1 MTNRKRVFWATT
13 ALFSGLLVAGA
24 ASAQSSGTVAT
35 EGTTELDTV
44 VVTGSRTPAI
54 TGVIAQTVPKT
65 RSSIGQEF
73 ISTQTS
79 GQTILQSLNLV
90 PGLNFVNSDPYG
102 NSGGNIRLRG
112 FDGNRVS
119 LTFDGMPLND
129 TGNYAVFTNQQLDAE
144 LIQRASVNQGTTDVD
159 SPTAS
164 ATGGTIA
171 FLSARPLEEA
181 GFQVNASIGENNYG
195 RVFLRGDTGTF
206 GPWDT
211 TAYLAASY
219 TNYDKFRGPGELEK
233 SQINGKIYQDL
244 GGNGNFASLAGH
256 FNRNRNAAFF
266 NNYTLANFA
275 SGVEPLENDIA
286 CFRPLGVNGTVQDE
300 NSQSSRI
307 LSNGSAATGNC
318 TSAIANRIN
327 PSDTGNIRGQ
337 FSYALTDNLRFT
349 FDPSYQYVLA
359 TGGTTTSLLSE
370 RDDRLDQNSLN
381 NATIT
386 PTLCATAPYNTGG
399 RDLNGDGDT
408 CDNVH
413 VYAPSLT
420 NTNRYGISS
429 SLIWDLND
437 SNRIRAAYS
446 LDYGRHRQ
454 TGEGTFMSRNAE
466 PASVF
471 STTGAEDQAVT
482 GRDGSIYRF
491 RDRRS
496 VAELQ
501 QFAVE
506 YIGDFFNDSL
516 TVNLGVRAPQFTREL
531 NQYCFSQNGTSTV
544 RCTTET
550 PLTSAFV
557 NGVLTPITNGNVT
570 FSSTTT
576 GSGATLNSTQFIRPY
591 QAELKFDDVLPNV
604 GAVYRFGEGHS
615 VYASYAEGLS
625 VPRTDNLYQ
634 PIRNV
639 TDNSIDF
646 SAVQPETTKAY
657 DLGYR
662 FRDSRLIVQA
672 ALWYIEFE
680 NRIVNSLDNDP
691 ASPTFGFTVDRNVG
705 AVKQQGFD
713 GQVGYIFSDS
723 FALNLS
729 ASYNESELQD
739 NLLIGNFNCTSANQV
754 SGSTPVCPVA
764 PGFTAI
770 PLLLP
775 TKGKT
780 LVETPD
786 WTFSARGD
794 WDVTEDLSVGLQAK
808 YVGERFATD
817 INDEVSDSYVVAD
830 LDVRYDL
837 TDRFGIRGAYVQVN
851 INNLFD
857 EEYLGNISTG
867 NNALPYV
874 ATTDPRVP
882 TATANRTGFARTYSI
897 GSPRNAQIT
906 LGMKF

>member
-35 EGTTELDTV
+35 EGSTELDTV

-54 TGVIAQTVPKT
+54 TGIIAQTVPKT

-144 LIQRASVNQGTTDVD
+144 LIQRATVNQGTTDVD

-181 GFQVNASIGENNYG
+181 GVQVNSSIGEGNYG
-195 RVFLRGDTGTF
+195 RVFLRTDTGAF
-206 GPWDT
+206 GPWGT
-211 TAYLAASY
+211 TAYVAASY

-233 SQINGKIYQDL
+233 TQFNGKVYQDL

-256 FNRNRNAAFF
+256 YNRNRNASFF

-286 CFRPLGVNGTVQDE
+286 CFRPFGGAGTVQDE
-300 NSQSSRI
+300 NTQSTRI
-307 LSNGSAATGNC
+307 QSDGSIATGNC
-318 TSAIANRIN
+318 GSAINLRIN

-337 FSYALTDNLRFT
+337 FSYALMDNLRFT

-359 TGGTTTSLLSE
+359 TGGTTFSLLNE
-370 RDDRLDQNSLN
+370 RDDRLDQNRLNNN
-381 NATIT
+381 NATGLSAVT
-386 PTLCATAPYNTGG
+386 NAQCVTALFNATG

-413 VYAPSLT
+413 VYAPSVT

-437 SNRIRAAYS
+437 DHRIRAAYS

-454 TGEGTFMSRNAE
+454 SGEGSFLSRDVQ
-466 PASVF
+466 PVDPF
-471 STTGAEDQAVT
+471 STFNRPESAVT

-516 TVNLGVRAPQFTREL
+516 TVNIGVRAPQFTREL
-531 NQYCFSQNGTSTV
+531 NQFCFSQNGTSTV

-550 PLTSAFV
+550 PASTLA
-557 NGVLTPITNGNVT
+557 NGNVT
-570 FSSTTT
+570 FASTGT
-576 GSGATLNSTQFIRPY
+576 TQFIRPY
-591 QAELKFDDVLPNV
+591 QAELKFDDVLPNL

-634 PIRNV
+634 PVRNV
-639 TDNSIDF
+639 TTNAIDF

-672 ALWYIEFE
+672 AVWYIEFE
-680 NRIVNSLDNDP
+680 NRIVNSLDNDIT
-691 ASPTFGFTVDRNVG
+691 SPTFGFFVDRNVG

-713 GQVGYIFSDS
+713 GQLGYIFSDS

-739 NLLIGNFNCTSANQV
+739 DLFLGNFNCTNLNQV
-754 SGSTPVCPVA
+754 AGSTPACPTSPAA
-764 PGFTAI
+764 PLVI
-770 PLLLP
+770 PTFLP

-817 INDEVSDSYVVAD
+817 VNDEVSDSYIVAD

-867 NNALPYV
+867 ANGLAAV
-874 ATTDPRVP
+874 RSTDPRVP
-882 TATANRTGFARTYSI
+882 LLAGNARTYSL
-897 GSPRNAQIT
+897 GSPRTAQIT
-906 LGMKF
+906 LGLKF

>member
-35 EGTTELDTV
+35 EGATELDTV
-44 VVTGSRTPAI
+44 VVTGSRTPVI

-73 ISTQTS
+73 IATQTS

-112 FDGNRVS
+112 FDGARVS

-129 TGNYAVFTNQQLDAE
+129 TGNYSAYTNQLLDSE
-144 LIQRASVNQGTTDVD
+144 LIERASVNQGTTDVD

-171 FLSARPLEEA
+171 FMSPRPMEDA
-181 GFQVNASIGENNYG
+181 GGQLNVSIGENNYERAFV
-195 RVFLRGDTGTF
+195 RVDTGAF
-206 GPWDT
+206 GPWGT
-211 TAYLAASY
+211 TAWLAASY

-233 SQINGKIYQDL
+233 TQFNGKVYQDL
-244 GGNGNFASLAGH
+244 GGNGNFASIAAH
-256 FNRNRNAAFF
+256 YNRNRNAAFF
-266 NNYTLANFA
+266 NNYTLALFNA
-275 SGVEPLENDIA
+275 GAEPLENDIA
-286 CFRPLGVNGTVQDE
+286 CFRPFGGNGTVQDE
-300 NSQSSRI
+300 NTQSQRI
-307 LSNGSAATGNC
+307 LSDGSSATGNC
-318 TSAIANRIN
+318 TSAINVRIN
-327 PSDTGNIRGQ
+327 PSDTANIRGQ

-349 FDPSYQYVLA
+349 FDPSYQYTLA
-359 TGGTTTSLLSE
+359 TGGTTTSLLNE
-370 RDDRLDQNSLN
+370 RDDRLDQNRLN
-381 NATIT
+381 NNSATTVAAIT
-386 PTLCATAPYNTGG
+386 AAQCVTALYRTTGV
-399 RDLNGDGDT
+399 DLNGDGDT

-413 VYAPSLT
+413 VYAPNVT

-437 SNRIRAAYS
+437 DHRIRAAYS

-454 TGEGTFMSRNAE
+454 TGEGSFLTRDTR
-466 PASVF
+466 PVDPF
-471 STTGAEDQAVT
+471 STFNAPDSAVT
-482 GRDGSIYRF
+482 GRDGSVYRF
-491 RDRRS
+491 RDRFS
-496 VAELQ
+496 IAELQ
-501 QFAVE
+501 QFAIE
-506 YIGDFFNDSL
+506 YIGDFLNDSL
-516 TVNLGVRAPQFTREL
+516 TLNVGVRAPEFTRQL
-531 NQYCFSQNGTSTV
+531 NQYCYSQNGSPNV

-550 PLTSAFV
+550 PSAT
-557 NGVLTPITNGNVT
+557 LANGNVQ
-570 FSSTTT
+570 FAGT
-576 GSGATLNSTQFIRPY
+576 GTTQFIPPY
-591 QAELKFDDVLPNV
+591 QAELNYSDVLPNV
-604 GAVYRFGEGHS
+604 GAVYRFGAGHS

-634 PIRNV
+634 PVRNV

-646 SAVQPETTKAY
+646 SAVEPETTQSY

-662 FRDSRLIVQA
+662 FRSSKLLIQA
-672 ALWYIEFE
+672 ALWYIDFQ
-680 NRIVNSLDNDP
+680 NRIVTSLDNDP
-691 ASPTFGFTVDRNVG
+691 ASPTFGLNLDRNVG

-713 GQVGYIFSDS
+713 GQLGYIFSDR

-739 NLLIGNFNCTSANQV
+739 DLALSTFNCTPATQV
-754 SGSTPVCPVA
+754 AGSTPACPA
-764 PGFTAI
+764 GGLAI
-770 PLLLP
+770 PTFVF

-794 WDVTEDLSVGLQAK
+794 WDVTQNLSVGLQAK

-817 INDEVSDSYVVAD
+817 NNDEVSPAYTVAD

-837 TDRFGIRGAYVQVN
+837 TDSMGIRGAYVQLNV
-851 INNLFD
+851 NNLFD

-867 NNALPYV
+867 NSGLAAPQS
-874 ATTDPRVP
+874 TDPRVP
-882 TATANRTGFARTYSI
+882 LRGGSPRTYSI
-897 GSPRNAQIT
+897 GSPRTAQIT

>member
-35 EGTTELDTV
+35 EGSTELDTV

-54 TGVIAQTVPKT
+54 TGIIAQTVPKT

-73 ISTQTS
+73 IATQTS

-171 FLSARPLEEA
+171 FLSARPLEDV

-195 RVFLRGDTGTF
+195 RVFLRADTGTF

-233 SQINGKIYQDL
+233 TQINGKIYQDL
-244 GGNGNFASLAGH
+244 GGDGNFASLAGH

-307 LSNGSAATGNC
+307 LSNGSTISGNC
-318 TSAIANRIN
+318 TNAISNRIN

-413 VYAPSLT
+413 VYAPSVT
-420 NTNRYGISS
+420 NTNRYGINS

-454 TGEGTFMSRNAE
+454 TGEGSFMSRNAE
-466 PASVF
+466 PVDPF
-471 STTGAEDQAVT
+471 STFNEPDAAVT

-516 TVNLGVRAPQFTREL
+516 TVNIGVRAPRFTREL

-550 PLTSAFV
+550 PASTLA
-557 NGVLTPITNGNVT
+557 NGNVT
-570 FSSTTT
+570 FASTGT
-576 GSGATLNSTQFIRPY
+576 TQFIPPY
-591 QAELKFDDVLPNV
+591 QAELKFDDILPNV

-634 PIRNV
+634 PVRNV

-646 SAVQPETTKAY
+646 STVQPESTKAY

-672 ALWYIEFE
+672 AVWYIEFE
-680 NRIVNSLDNDP
+680 NRIVSSRDGARFLDDGVTPN
-691 ASPTFGFTVDRNVG
+691 PTFDLIIDRNVG
-705 AVKQQGFD
+705 SVKQQGFD

-729 ASYNESELQD
+729 ASYNESELQED
-739 NLLIGNFNCTSANQV
+739 LFLGNFSCTAASQVALSTPTCPAGTILAPPLLIPTFLS
-754 SGSTPVCPVA
+754 
-764 PGFTAI
+764 
-770 PLLLP
+770 

-837 TDRFGIRGAYVQVN
+837 TDRFGIRGAYVQAN
-851 INNLFD
+851 ISNLFD

-867 NNALPYV
+867 NNGLNASISPD
-874 ATTDPRVP
+874 ARVP
-882 TATANRTGFARTYSI
+882 LRGGAARTYSL
-897 GSPRNAQIT
+897 GSPRTAQIT

>member
-35 EGTTELDTV
+35 EGATELDTV

-54 TGVIAQTVPKT
+54 TGIIAQTVPKT

-73 ISTQTS
+73 IATQTS

-211 TAYLAASY
+211 TAYFAASY

-233 SQINGKIYQDL
+233 TQVNGKIYQDL

-275 SGVEPLENDIA
+275 SGIEPLENDIA

-300 NSQSSRI
+300 NTQSSRI
-307 LSNGSAATGNC
+307 LSDGSAATGNC

-359 TGGTTTSLLSE
+359 TGGTTTSLLNE
-370 RDDRLDQNSLN
+370 RDDRLDQSSLN
-381 NATIT
+381 NNSATGLSAIT
-386 PTLCATAPYNTGG
+386 AVQCATATFNTTG

-516 TVNLGVRAPQFTREL
+516 TVNIGVRAPQFTREL

-550 PLTSAFV
+550 PTSTLA
-557 NGVLTPITNGNVT
+557 NGNVT
-570 FSSTTT
+570 FASTGT
-576 GSGATLNSTQFIRPY
+576 TQFIRPY
-591 QAELKFDDVLPNV
+591 SAELKFDDILPNL

-634 PIRNV
+634 PVRNV
-639 TDNSIDF
+639 TTNAIDF

-680 NRIVNSLDNDP
+680 NRIVTSQDNDP
-691 ASPTFGFTVDRNVG
+691 ASPTFGFFVDRNVG

-713 GQVGYIFSDS
+713 GQLGYIFSES

-729 ASYNESELQD
+729 ASYNASELQD
-739 NLLIGNFNCTSANQV
+739 DLFLGNFNCTNLNQV
-754 SGSTPVCPVA
+754 AGSTPACPTSPTA
-764 PGFTAI
+764 PLAI
-770 PLLLP
+770 PTFLS

-794 WDVTEDLSVGLQAK
+794 WDVTENLSVGLQAK

-817 INDEVSDSYVVAD
+817 VNDEVSDSYIVAD
-830 LDVRYDL
+830 LNARYDL

-867 NNALPYV
+867 NNGLASRISPD
-874 ATTDPRVP
+874 ARVP
-882 TATANRTGFARTYSI
+882 LRNGQARTYSL
-897 GSPRNAQIT
+897 GSPRVAQVT

>member
-13 ALFSGLLVAGA
+13 ALFSGLLVASA

-35 EGTTELDTV
+35 EGAAELDTV

-54 TGVIAQTVPKT
+54 TGIIAQTVPKT

-90 PGLNFVNSDPYG
+90 PGLNFVNADPYG

-129 TGNYAVFTNQQLDAE
+129 TGNYAVYTNQQLDAE
-144 LIQRASVNQGTTDVD
+144 LISRASVNQGTTDVD

-181 GFQVNASIGENNYG
+181 GLQINSSIGENNY
-195 RVFLRGDTGTF
+195 LRGFVRADTGAF
-206 GPWDT
+206 GPWGT
-211 TAYLAASY
+211 TAYGAFSY
-219 TNYDKFRGPGELEK
+219 TNYNKFRGPGELEK
-233 SQINGKIYQDL
+233 TQVNGKVYQDL
-244 GGNGNFASLAGH
+244 GGDGNFVSLAGH

-266 NNYTLANFA
+266 NNYTLALFNA
-275 SGVEPLENDIA
+275 GTEPLENDIA
-286 CFRPLGVNGTVQDE
+286 CFRPAGVDGTVQNE
-300 NSQSSRI
+300 NTQSTRI
-307 LSNGSAATGNC
+307 QSDGSVATGNC
-318 TSAIANRIN
+318 GSAISLRQN

-337 FSYALTDNLRFT
+337 FSYALTPNLRFT

-359 TGGTTTSLLSE
+359 TGGTMFSLLSE
-370 RDDRLDQNSLN
+370 RDDRLDQNGTN
-381 NATIT
+381 NATVTT
-386 PTLCATAPYNTGG
+386 PAQCAAAAVNRTG

-413 VYAPSLT
+413 VYAPSVT

-437 SNRIRAAYS
+437 DHRIRAAYS

-454 TGEGTFMSRNAE
+454 TGEGSFLTQDVQ
-466 PASVF
+466 PVDPF
-471 STTGAEDQAVT
+471 STFNEPDSAVT

-491 RDRRS
+491 RDRFS
-496 VAELQ
+496 IAELQ

-506 YIGDFFNDSL
+506 YIGDFFDDSL
-516 TVNLGVRAPQFTREL
+516 TLNIGVRAPQFTRQL
-531 NQYCFSQNGTSTV
+531 NQYCFSQNGTSNV

-550 PLTSAFV
+550 PASTLA
-557 NGVLTPITNGNVT
+557 NGNVT
-570 FSSTTT
+570 FAST
-576 GSGATLNSTQFIRPY
+576 GSTQFIPPY
-591 QAELKFDDVLPNV
+591 SAELTFEDVLPNV

-634 PIRNV
+634 PVRNV

-646 SAVQPETTKAY
+646 STVQPETTKAY

-662 FRDSRLIVQA
+662 FRDARLIVQA

-691 ASPTFGFTVDRNVG
+691 VSPTFGFFVDRNVG

-713 GQVGYIFSDS
+713 GQLGYIFSET

-739 NLLIGNFNCTSANQV
+739 NLFVGNFSCTTANQV
-754 SGSTPVCPVA
+754 PGSTPACATA
-764 PGFTAI
+764 PASTLI
-770 PLLLP
+770 PLFLP
-775 TKGKT
+775 TAGKT

-786 WTFSARGD
+786 WTFSARAD
-794 WDVTEDLSVGLQAK
+794 WDVTENLSVGLQAK

-817 INDEVSDSYVVAD
+817 VNDEISDAYTVAD

-837 TDRFGIRGAYVQVN
+837 TDTFGIRGAYVQLNV
-851 INNLFD
+851 NNLLD
-857 EEYLGNISTG
+857 EDYLGNISTG
-867 NNALPYV
+867 ANALPV
-874 ATTDPRVP
+874 VRTTDPRVP
-882 TATANRTGFARTYSI
+882 VANATAAGFGRTYSL
-897 GSPRNAQIT
+897 GSPRNVQVT
-906 LGMKF
+906 LGLKF

>member
-1 MTNRKRVFWATT
+1 MTNRTRAFWATT
-13 ALFSGLLVAGA
+13 ALFSGLLMAGA

-35 EGTTELDTV
+35 EGEVELDTV
-44 VVTGSRTPAI
+44 VVTGSRSPVI
-54 TGVIAQTVPKT
+54 TGIVAQTVAKT

-129 TGNYAVFTNQQLDAE
+129 TGNYAVYTNQQLDSE
-144 LIQRASVNQGTTDVD
+144 LIERATVNQGTTDVD

-171 FLSARPLEEA
+171 FQSARPLSEP
-181 GFQVNASIGENNYG
+181 GIQVNSSIGEGNYG
-195 RVFLRGDTGTF
+195 RVFLRADTGAF

-211 TAYLAASY
+211 TAYVAASY
-219 TNYDKFRGPGELEK
+219 TEYDKFRGPGSLEK
-233 SQINGKIYQDL
+233 TQFNGKVYQDL
-244 GGNGNFASLAGH
+244 GGNGNFVSLAGH
-256 FNRNRNAAFF
+256 YNRNRNAAFF

-286 CFRPLGVNGTVQDE
+286 CFRPLGVNGTVQNE
-300 NSQSSRI
+300 NTQSDRI
-307 LSNGSAATGNC
+307 QSDGSNATGNC
-318 TSAIANRIN
+318 GSAISLRQN

-359 TGGTTTSLLSE
+359 TGGTMFSMLSE
-370 RDDRLDQNSLN
+370 RDDRLDQNTAN
-381 NATIT
+381 NATVTT
-386 PTLCATAPYNTGG
+386 PAQCAAAAVNATG

-413 VYAPSLT
+413 VYAPSVT
-420 NTNRYGISS
+420 NTNRYGLSS

-437 SNRIRAAYS
+437 DHRIRAAYS

-454 TGEGTFMSRNAE
+454 TGEGSFLTRDVQPVA
-466 PASVF
+466 PF
-471 STTGAEDQAVT
+471 STFNDPQAAVT
-482 GRDGSIYRF
+482 GRDGSVYRF
-491 RDRRS
+491 RDRFS
-496 VAELQ
+496 IAQLQ

-516 TVNLGVRAPQFTREL
+516 TINLGVRAPEFTRDL

-550 PLTSAFV
+550 PTATLA
-557 NGVLTPITNGNVT
+557 NGNVT
-570 FSSTTT
+570 FASTGT
-576 GSGATLNSTQFIRPY
+576 TQFIAPY
-591 QAELKFDDVLPNV
+591 QAELKYDDVLPNV

-615 VYASYAEGLS
+615 VYASYAEGIS
-625 VPRTDNLYQ
+625 IPRTDNLYQ
-634 PIRNV
+634 PVRNV

-646 SAVQPETTKAY
+646 SAVQPESTKAY

-662 FRDSRLIVQA
+662 FRNSRLIAQA
-672 ALWYIEFE
+672 AVWYIEFE
-680 NRIVNSLDNDP
+680 NRIVTSQDNDIN
-691 ASPTFGFTVDRNVG
+691 SPTFGFFTDRNVG
-705 AVKQQGFD
+705 SVKQQGFD
-713 GQVGYIFSDS
+713 GQLGYIFSDS

-729 ASYNESELQD
+729 ASYNDSELQED
-739 NLLIGNFNCTSANQV
+739 LFLGNFTCTSANQV
-754 SGSTPVCPVA
+754 AGSTPACPTPPAAGIV
-764 PGFTAI
+764 I
-770 PLLLP
+770 PTFLP
-775 TKGKT
+775 TKGKK

-794 WDVTEDLSVGLQAK
+794 WDVTENLSVGLQAK

-837 TDRFGIRGAYVQVN
+837 TDTFGIRGAYVQVN
-851 INNLFD
+851 VNNLFAED
-857 EEYLGNISTG
+857 YLGNISTG
-867 NNALPYV
+867 NNGL
-874 ATTDPRVP
+874 ATAVSADPRVP
-882 TATANRTGFARTYSI
+882 LRGGQARTYSL
-897 GSPRNAQIT
+897 GSPRTAQIT

>member
-1 MTNRKRVFWATT
+1 MLNRKRAFWATT
-13 ALFSGLLVAGA
+13 ALFSGLLMAGA
-24 ASAQSSGTVAT
+24 ASAQSSGTDAT
-35 EGTTELDTV
+35 EGAVELDTV
-44 VVTGSRTPAI
+44 VVTGSRTPVI
-54 TGVIAQTVPKT
+54 TGIIAQSVPKT

-144 LIQRASVNQGTTDVD
+144 LIERATVNQGTTDVD

-171 FLSARPLEEA
+171 FQSARPLSEP
-181 GFQVNASIGENNYG
+181 GIQVNSSIGENNYG
-195 RVFLRGDTGTF
+195 RVFLRADTGAF

-211 TAYLAASY
+211 TAYVAASY
-219 TNYDKFRGPGELEK
+219 TKYDKFRGPGELEK
-233 SQINGKIYQDL
+233 TQFNGKIYQDL
-244 GGNGNFASLAGH
+244 GGNGNFVSLAGH
-256 FNRNRNAAFF
+256 YNRNRNAAFF

-286 CFRPLGVNGTVQDE
+286 CFRPLGVNGTVQNE
-300 NSQSSRI
+300 NTQSTRI
-307 LSNGSAATGNC
+307 QSDGSIAAGNC
-318 TSAIANRIN
+318 TSAISNRIN

-359 TGGTTTSLLSE
+359 TGGTTTSLVSE
-370 RDDRLDQNSLN
+370 RDDRVDQNTTN
-381 NATIT
+381 NATVTT
-386 PTLCATAPYNTGG
+386 PAQCAAVAVNATG

-413 VYAPSLT
+413 VYAPSVT
-420 NTNRYGISS
+420 NTNRYGLSS

-437 SNRIRAAYS
+437 DHRIRAAYS

-454 TGEGTFMSRNAE
+454 TGQGSFMSRLAE
-466 PASVF
+466 PVDPF
-471 STTGAEDQAVT
+471 STFNAPDFAVT

-491 RDRRS
+491 RDRFS
-496 VAELQ
+496 IAELQ

-506 YIGDFFNDSL
+506 YIGDFFNDAL
-516 TVNLGVRAPQFTREL
+516 TINLGVRAPEFTREL

-550 PLTSAFV
+550 PTATLA
-557 NGVLTPITNGNVT
+557 NGNVT
-570 FSSTTT
+570 FASTGT
-576 GSGATLNSTQFIRPY
+576 TQFIAPY
-591 QAELKFDDVLPNV
+591 QAELKYDDVLPNV

-625 VPRTDNLYQ
+625 IPRTDNLYQ
-634 PIRNV
+634 PVRNV

-662 FRDSRLIVQA
+662 FRNARLIAQA
-672 ALWYIEFE
+672 AVWYIEFE
-680 NRIVNSLDNDP
+680 NRIVTSQDNDP
-691 ASPTFGFTVDRNVG
+691 ASPTFGFFTDRNVG
-705 AVKQQGFD
+705 SVKQQGFD
-713 GQVGYIFSDS
+713 GQLGYIFSDS

-729 ASYNESELQD
+729 ASYNDSELQND
-739 NLLIGNFNCTSANQV
+739 LFLGNFTCTSANQV
-754 SGSTPVCPVA
+754 PGSTPACPTPPAAGIV
-764 PGFTAI
+764 I
-770 PLLLP
+770 PQFLP
-775 TKGKT
+775 TAGKK

-786 WTFSARGD
+786 WTFSARAD
-794 WDVTEDLSVGLQAK
+794 WDVTENLSVGLQAK

-837 TDRFGIRGAYVQVN
+837 TDTFGIRGAYVQVN
-851 INNLFD
+851 VNNLF
-857 EEYLGNISTG
+857 EEDYLGNISTG
-867 NNALPYV
+867 NNGL
-874 ATTDPRVP
+874 ATAVSADPRVP
-882 TATANRTGFARTYSI
+882 LRNGQARTYSL
-897 GSPRNAQIT
+897 GSPRTAQIT

>member
-35 EGTTELDTV
+35 EGSTELDTV
-44 VVTGSRTPAI
+44 VVTGSRTPVI
-54 TGVIAQTVPKT
+54 TGIIAQTVPKT

-181 GFQVNASIGENNYG
+181 GVQVNSSIGENNYG
-195 RVFLRGDTGTF
+195 RVFLRADTGAF
-206 GPWDT
+206 GPWGT
-211 TAYLAASY
+211 TAYVAGSY
-219 TNYDKFRGPGELEK
+219 TNYDKSRGPGELEK
-233 SQINGKIYQDL
+233 TQFNGKIYQDL
-244 GGNGNFASLAGH
+244 GGNGNFASLAAH
-256 FNRNRNAAFF
+256 YNRNRNAAFF

-286 CFRPLGVNGTVQDE
+286 CFRPFGGAGTVQDE
-300 NSQSSRI
+300 NTQSTRI
-307 LSNGSAATGNC
+307 QSDGSIATGNC
-318 TSAIANRIN
+318 TSAINLRIN

-359 TGGTTTSLLSE
+359 TGGTTTSLVNE
-370 RDDRLDQNSLN
+370 RDDRLDQNRLN
-381 NATIT
+381 NNSATGLAAIT
-386 PTLCATAPYNTGG
+386 SVQCVTALYNTTG

-413 VYAPSLT
+413 VYAPSVT

-454 TGEGTFMSRNAE
+454 SGQGSFLSRDVQ
-466 PASVF
+466 PVDPF
-471 STTGAEDQAVT
+471 STFNRPEAAVT

-516 TVNLGVRAPQFTREL
+516 TVNIGVRAPQFTREL

-550 PLTSAFV
+550 PASTLA
-557 NGVLTPITNGNVT
+557 NGNVT
-570 FSSTTT
+570 FASTGT
-576 GSGATLNSTQFIRPY
+576 TQFIAPY
-591 QAELKFDDVLPNV
+591 KAELKFDDILPNL

-634 PIRNV
+634 PVRNV

-646 SAVQPETTKAY
+646 STVQPETTKAY

-739 NLLIGNFNCTSANQV
+739 NLLVGNFNCTSATQV
-754 SGSTPVCPVA
+754 VGTTPVCPVTPA
-764 PGFTAI
+764 FTAI
-770 PLLLP
+770 PLFLP

-817 INDEVSDSYVVAD
+817 VNDEVSDSYVVAD

-837 TDRFGIRGAYVQVN
+837 TDRLGIRGAYVQLN

-867 NNALPYV
+867 NNALSYV

-882 TATANRTGFARTYSI
+882 AATANRTGFARTYSL